1 MNPKLDRRLGKI
13 WDKVRERLGI
23 DETEKFLYLV
33 IKVKDFDNMPPIYKD
48 LVLEIEGKS
57 KEKAA

>member
-23 DETEKFLYLV
+23 DETENFLDLV
-33 IKVKDFDNMPPIYKD
+33 IKAKDFDNLPSIYKD

-57 KEKAA
+57 KEKAT

>member
-23 DETEKFLYLV
+23 DETDKFLYLV
-33 IKVKDFDNMPPIYKD
+33 IKAKDFDDLPQIYKD

>member
-13 WDKVRERLGI
+13 WDRVREKLGS
-23 DETEKFLYLV
+23 DETNKLLDLV
-33 IKVKDFDNMPPIYKD
+33 IQAKDFDDLPPIYKD
-48 LVLEIEGKS
+48 LVLEIEGSS

>member
-13 WDKVRERLGI
+13 WDKVRGRLGI
-23 DETEKFLYLV
+23 DETDKFLDLV
-33 IKVKDFDNMPPIYKD
+33 IKAKEFDYLPQIYKD
-48 LVLEIEGKS
+48 LVLEIEDKS

>member
-23 DETEKFLYLV
+23 DETNKFLDLV
-33 IKVKDFDNMPPIYKD
+33 IQAKDFDALPQIYKD
-48 LVLEIEGKS
+48 LVLEIEGSS

>member
-1 MNPKLDRRLGKI
+1 MNPKLDRRLGRI

-23 DETEKFLYLV
+23 DETDKFLDLV
-33 IKVKDFDNMPPIYKD
+33 IKAKDFDDLPPSYKD

>member
-13 WDKVRERLGI
+13 WGKVRDKLGS
-23 DETEKFLYLV
+23 DETDKFLDLV
-33 IKVKDFDNMPPIYKD
+33 IQDKDFDDLPPSFRD
-48 LVLEIEGKS
+48 LVLKIEGEA